1 MEVLFNADD
10 FGLTKGVNDGII
22 EAFVNGVVG
31 SATLMM
37 NGLAVEDAVAAAKH
51 HPRLKVGIH
60 LVLTWGKALCPDL
73 KQIVDKE
80 GTFLLRSNF
89 RETTVPDLKETE
101 KEWRTQL
108 EAFLSTGLPLHHID
122 SHHHIHGWEPLKEL
136 TLRLA
141 EDYRVPVRF
150 AESLRCHPDHLL
162 TDVLWTDFYGQG
174 ITRQIFDHLP
184 RVPTGKVEV
193 MTHPAFVDT
202 ELQAN
207 SSYNELR
214 DLEREILCSLEI
226 PDWVTLL

>member
-37 NGLAVEDAVAAAKH
+37 NGPAVEHAVKAAKR
-51 HPRLKVGIH
+51 HPGLKVGIH

-73 KQIVDKE
+73 HSIVDRE
-80 GTFLLRSNF
+80 GIFRWRSDF
-89 RETTVPDLKETE
+89 RKRTVPDLKETE
-101 KEWRTQL
+101 KEWRTQM

-122 SHHHIHGWEPLKEL
+122 SHHHIHGWEPLREL

-150 AESLRCHPDHLL
+150 VESLRTSPDYLL
-162 TDVLWTDFYGQG
+162 TEALWTDFYGKG
-174 ITRQIFDHLP
+174 VTSNIFDQLRMIP
-184 RVPTGKVEV
+184 ADKVEV

-202 ELQAN
+202 ELQAI
-207 SSYNELR
+207 SSYAEPRNA
-214 DLEREILCSLEI
+214 EREILCSLKI
-226 PDWVTLL
+226 PDWVRIL